1 MRAMILAAGRGER
14 MRPLTDTTPKP
25 LLQAGGRPLIAWH
38 LMRLARAGITELI
51 VNHAWLG
58 GKIEEA
64 LGDGRR
70 HGVRIS
76 YSAETQ
82 ALETAG
88 GIVQALDFFQ
98 GQPFL
103 VINGDVWCDW
113 DPALAPAMAAD
124 IESRGKLAWLL
135 MVDNPVQHP
144 DGDFRLDET
153 GLLGTAQDMP
163 SVAALTFSGIGV
175 YRPALFEELERG
187 RPAPLAP
194 LLRQAM
200 HQRLIVGGR
209 HDGDW
214 VDVGTPERLA
224 ALDRRLAG

>member
-25 LLQAGGRPLIAWH
+25 LLNVGGQPLIVWH
-38 LMRLARAGITELI
+38 IRRLAEAGVRELI
-51 VNHAWLG
+51 INHAWLG
-58 GKIEEA
+58 QKIEDA

-70 HGVRIS
+70 HGVDIS

-88 GIVQALDFFQ
+88 GIAQALHFFRNE
-98 GQPFL
+98 PFI

-113 DPALAPAMAAD
+113 NPARAPAIAAD
-124 IESRGKLAWLL
+124 IKLRGKLAWLL
-135 MVDNPVQHP
+135 MVDNPAQHP
-144 DGDFRLDET
+144 RGDFRLGDT
-153 GLLGTAQDMP
+153 GHLGLKDGVSSDP
-163 SVAALTFSGIGV
+163 VLTFSGIGV
-175 YRPALFEELERG
+175 YDPALFQKLEPG

-194 LLRQAM
+194 LLREAM
-200 HQRLIVGGR
+200 RQSQVVGSR
-209 HDGDW
+209 HGGDW

-224 ALDRRLAG
+224 ALDRRLTG